1 MEKQQTSVVELLPK
15 IYDHIQVV
23 VSKAFKELIE
33 QLKKDNT
40 QKTSVIDEPYLS
52 AKEASSFLKIKL
64 NTVYSKVE
72 KGELSF
78 YRIGKRKLLFLKK
91 DLEQL
96 VLKTR
101 VKSVEELNEEVD
113 NYKRSK
119 K

>member
-1 MEKQQTSVVELLPK
+1 MEKQQTTVVELLPK
-15 IYDHIQVV
+15 IYDHIQVE
-23 VSKAFKELIE
+23 VSKAFKKLIE
-33 QLKKDNT
+33 HLKKDNS

-52 AKEASSFLKIKL
+52 AKEAASFLKLKL
-64 NTVYSKVE
+64 NTIYSKAK
-72 KGELSF
+72 KGELPS
-78 YRIGKRKLLFLKK
+78 YRSGKRKFLFCKK
-91 DLEQL
+91 ELEQH